1 MNHRLCL
8 ILVALLGF
16 SGCGPCGTL
25 EVEVSEADSARPIRG
40 AVVYMEPVTYFTFLP
55 PSVPATKTDEHG
67 VAIFRPPQYH
77 WYDVHAEFDGYVDQN
92 MHKVSV
98 DEQGRTYIAEGGFAV
113 RADAPGETH
122 RLRIEMVRS
131 EISKPVRRTKSW
143 DSGN

>member
-16 SGCGPCGTL
+16 SGCGPRGTL
-25 EVEVSEADSARPIRG
+25 EVEVFEADSVRPIPG
-40 AVVYMEPVTYFTFLP
+40 AIVFVQPIAYFNLA
-55 PSVPATKTDEHG
+55 PSISKINTDEHG

-131 EISKPVRRTKSW
+131 EIPKPVRRTKSW